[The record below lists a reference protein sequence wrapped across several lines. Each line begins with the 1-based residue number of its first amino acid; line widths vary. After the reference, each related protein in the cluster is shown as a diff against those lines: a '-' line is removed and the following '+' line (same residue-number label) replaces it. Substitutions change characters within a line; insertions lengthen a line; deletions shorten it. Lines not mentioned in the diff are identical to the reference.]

1 MCHGPLLPL
10 AAGLS
15 VGLGPFSL
23 GPLLG
28 DDDTKPIRS
37 APTPFQTHPDFD
49 WCKFLDLAAI
59 DDVCGGGAA
68 PAPADGDGDDD
79 MDASAN
85 TTVHGPHVSSSSQK
99 PTVNKDFLDLCDLL
113 QTDDDDDNDVP
124 SGQQQG

>member
-1 MCHGPLLPL
+1 M
-10 AAGLS
+10 LS
-15 VGLGPFSL
+15 QA
-23 GPLLG
+23 
-28 DDDTKPIRS
+28 DDEE
-37 APTPFQTHPDFD
+37 
-49 WCKFLDLAAI
+49 
-59 DDVCGGGAA
+59 
-68 PAPADGDGDDD
+68 DGDGDDD